1 MDLNELKDYY
11 QGQYDDLKSIR
22 ILKEKDLEREEQ
34 KQSIDDEL
42 IFKNN
47 NLDDMLRKYKK
58 KLVVY
63 KLKEKYYTDYPLKA
77 NEQNAKRMKEFK
89 RVTTTH
95 RRL

>member
-11 QGQYDDLKSIR
+11 QGQYDDLKSVR

-63 KLKEKYYTDYPLKA
+63 K
-77 NEQNAKRMKEFK
+77 N
-89 RVTTTH
+89 
-95 RRL
+95 